1 MIQYLTERGQL
12 DPQVEQL
19 PNHRQIAERGRAG
32 EGLTKPE
39 LAIVL
44 AYVKMGLFRRLL
56 ETGLPDEPYFRSYLD
71 GYFPGAVRARF
82 EGAVRQHRL
91 RREITATQMTNRVVD
106 LLGITFVHRMIR
118 DTGASPLE
126 VVRAALIALELLDVF
141 AFVARLEAVV
151 DDVPAEAELRA
162 YEAVAE
168 AVDGVVRWMLLND
181 LTGSDVEAF
190 VDAYRGPLA
199 QVRAQLADLLPTPER
214 RRWVKAAKGYA
225 TLGLPQDL
233 ADEVAGLDYLPSSM
247 GVVEV
252 ARRTGASLVEAGTRF
267 FALGERLRL
276 GWLRDRVH
284 ELPADD
290 KWSKIAL
297 GGLVMDL
304 RRAQQDLA
312 ERFVRARIEEPKLGV
327 DGFLGHTP
335 NVIKRYDAALAQI
348 VEDEALSLASAG
360 VVVRLLAQAR

>member
-1 MIQYLTERGQL
+1 
-12 DPQVEQL
+12 
-19 PNHRQIAERGRAG
+19 
-32 EGLTKPE
+32 
-39 LAIVL
+39 
-44 AYVKMGLFRRLL
+44 
-56 ETGLPDEPYFRSYLD
+56 
-71 GYFPGAVRARF
+71 
-82 EGAVRQHRL
+82 
-91 RREITATQMTNRVVD
+91 MTNRVVD

-126 VVRAALIALELLDVF
+126 VVRAALIGLELLDVG
-141 AFVARLEAVV
+141 AFVARLEAVA
-151 DDVPAEAELRA
+151 DGAPAEAELQA

-199 QVRAQLADLLPTPER
+199 QVRAQLADLLPAAER

-225 TLGLPQDL
+225 ALGLPQDL
-233 ADEVAGLDYLPSSM
+233 ADQVAGLEYLPSSM

-284 ELPADD
+284 QLPAED
-290 KWSKIAL
+290 KWAKIAL

-312 ERFVRARIEEPKLGV
+312 ERYVRARVEEPKLTV
-327 DGFLGHTP
+327 DGFLGRTP
-335 NVIKRYDAALAQI
+335 NVIKRYDDALAQI